1 MSDTADNNRKYWDL
15 LAPHYQEQT
24 EISLDEFHYGPLLA
38 GDKELGLLPESLG
51 GLRCLEL
58 GCGAGQNSIVL
69 AKRGAQCQAID
80 VSEQQVNIGRAF
92 AVAEGVKVDFLAG
105 DMEAFEGQDGG
116 YDLIHSTYA
125 LPFAAEPAAF
135 AKSIADALAPDG
147 SALITTAHPLYA
159 GEWLEVDI
167 GEQGVLIEDYH
178 DVFNDI
184 RTINDFE
191 TNSVAKFHPI
201 HEVAGWFTDAGL
213 VIDRLLEPRP
223 LPFDRVRSEAPY
235 WSEDWLD
242 QHAELTRIPIVLI
255 LRLKKI

>member
-1 MSDTADNNRKYWDL
+1 
-15 LAPHYQEQT
+15 
-24 EISLDEFHYGPLLA
+24 
-38 GDKELGLLPESLG
+38 
-51 GLRCLEL
+51 
-58 GCGAGQNSIVL
+58 VL
-69 AKRGAQCQAID
+69 AKRGAQCRAVDI
-80 VSEQQVNIGRAF
+80 SAEQIKIGQTLAD
-92 AVAEGVKVDFLAG
+92 AAGVDVDFFAG
-105 DMEAFEGQDGG
+105 DMEAFEVPASG

-135 AKSIADALAPDG
+135 AQRIAAALTPG
-147 SALITTAHPLYA
+147 GTALITTAHPLYA

-191 TNSVAKFHPI
+191 TTSVAKYHPI

-213 VIDRLLEPRP
+213 VIDRLLEPQP
-223 LPFDRVRSEAPY
+223 LPFDRVRAEAPY

-242 QHAELTRIPIVLI
+242 QHAELSRIPIVLI
-255 LRLKKI
+255 LRLRSLAK